1 MLTNQTYIMLYVN
14 FISICVK
21 KLKMTTCSSF
31 NYIVVYFT
39 FFLFPGDS
47 TFLWTIANN
56 SVINNLVH
64 ISVSIPN
71 YFIKTLNF
79 CFLCLIFLNYFM
91 CVYMNTYVCVY
102 IYTHTHIYKVSTRGR
117 LLAGLPGQAELL
129 AVFGSQ
135 IRLLAGYC
143 NHP

>member
-21 KLKMTTCSSF
+21 KFKMTTCSSF

-91 CVYMNTYVCVY
+91 CVYMNTY
-102 IYTHTHIYKVSTRGR
+102 IYEHIYIRC
-117 LLAGLPGQAELL
+117 LLGGDCWLGSLVRQSYWLFL
-129 AVFGSQ
+129 AV
-135 IRLLAGYC
+135 R
-143 NHP
+143 